1 MGLRVIRAETSNQSC
16 ANAAGELL
24 STLEVADSNFT
35 FYFASSSYDQ
45 KLLAKEIKA
54 KCPTPVF
61 GCSTAGEIGPSGYL
75 KDSISAFSF
84 SSQNA
89 VVSSIL
95 IQNLSKLTP
104 QSIAETAAE
113 INRRIAGAKEK
124 LPLAETVAMVVID
137 GLSLME
143 EKLLGML
150 SPLVPRVHMVGGS
163 AGDDLK
169 FEKTYIHVNGEVYSD
184 AAILVLITSTLPF
197 STFKIQHFTPTDKK
211 LVITKA
217 DVDRRIVYEINGETA
232 ADVYAD
238 AIGCDCSALSP
249 SLYSQHPVLI
259 SLGDQHYIRAIQS
272 ILPDK
277 SIRFYCAIEEGI
289 VLTLGESSNL
299 IENLKMKLAETKRH
313 VRNPEVTI
321 SFECILR
328 RLEIGASNLQT
339 EIDQIFREAKCIGF
353 NTYGEQLNSIH
364 MNQTMSGIIFGK
376 ISENVR

>member
-1 MGLRVIRAETSNQSC
+1 MGLRVIRAESSNQSC
-16 ANAAGELL
+16 NGAAEELL
-24 STLEVADSNFT
+24 ATLKVEDANFT
-35 FYFASSSYDQ
+35 FYFASPTYDQ
-45 KLLAKEIKA
+45 TLLAREIKSR
-54 KCPTPVF
+54 CGTPVF

-75 KDSISAFSF
+75 NNSISAFSF

-95 IQNLSKLTP
+95 IENLSHLTP
-104 QSIAETAAE
+104 QSIAETAGE
-113 INRRIAGAKEK
+113 INRKILIAKEK

-150 SPLVPRVHMVGGS
+150 SPLVPSVHMVGGS
-163 AGDDLK
+163 AGDNLK

-184 AAILVLITSTLPF
+184 AAILVLVTSILPF
-197 STFKIQHFTPTDKK
+197 STFKIQHFLPTDKK

-217 DVDRRIVYEINGETA
+217 DVDRRIVYEINGEAA
-232 ADVYAD
+232 ADVYAGL
-238 AIGCDCSALSP
+238 IGCECSDFSP

-277 SIRFYCAIEEGI
+277 SIRFFCAIEEGI

-299 IENLKMKLAETKRH
+299 LENLKIKLAETRRY

-321 SFECILR
+321 TFECALR
-328 RLEIGASNLQT
+328 RLEVAGSNLQS
-339 EIDQIFREAKCIGF
+339 EIGQIFREGKCIGF

-364 MNQTMSGIIFGK
+364 MNQTMSGIVFGK
-376 ISENVR
+376 ISENV